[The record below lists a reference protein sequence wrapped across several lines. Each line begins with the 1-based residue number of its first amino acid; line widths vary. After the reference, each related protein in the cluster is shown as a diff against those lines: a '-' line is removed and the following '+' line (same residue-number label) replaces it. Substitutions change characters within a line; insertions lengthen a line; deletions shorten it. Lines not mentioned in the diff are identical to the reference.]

1 MRLDDCLNYL
11 LTTAKHSVF
20 RQLAEKLDAYD
31 ITPVQYEVLCCL
43 WEKGQKKPK
52 EIADYLHIEAS
63 TVSGVLSR
71 MENKGLIERRLN
83 TENRRTIIVSLTPKS
98 MMLRPDIMRA
108 VSEANCEV
116 MSAFTEKEKIE
127 LKMCLQVLTK
137 VNEA

>member
-1 MRLDDCLNYL
+1 MRLDNCLNYL

-20 RQLAEKLDAYD
+20 KQFAEKLEAYN
-31 ITPVQYEVLCCL
+31 ITPVQYEILCCL
-43 WEKGQKKPK
+43 WEKGQQKPK

-83 TENRRTIIVSLTPKS
+83 SENRRTIIVSLTPKS

-108 VSEANCEV
+108 VSEANREA
-116 MSAFTEKEKIE
+116 MSVFTEKEKVE
-127 LKMCLQVLTK
+127 LKMSLKVLTK
-137 VNEA
+137 VYEA